1 MRSEPLPTPAGAAVT
16 RSTPYLD
23 AAIAIAGELVREALP
38 QADGV
43 TWDTDDLIG
52 DTANHALIRR
62 RCGADLYGGTPGIGW
77 FLGHLAPYDPSGSVA
92 TTAVDAMRF
101 ALAGGDAAHPSLF
114 SGTLGAALSAVD
126 VATRLGHEDLRH
138 AALAMARRTASRI
151 ERSLGNESDLIAGT
165 AGVVV
170 GLLALHRRE
179 PDPLFLSAC
188 KKACARL
195 LETSTTEWWGR
206 SWPELDGAPALCGL
220 GHGMSGIAWALAEA
234 SWATGDA
241 RYLDAAGEA
250 FRYERSWFS
259 PERCA
264 WPDLREPD
272 AAAMRDGTWPGW
284 MTAWCHG
291 ALGIGAVRLRHYEV
305 MRDTASLA
313 EASAAIHAGRMQA
326 MRAGADLRSGQPTDA
341 TLCHGLA
348 GAAELFLLAHEVLQ
362 APDHLRAARRVGDLC
377 LSIHEQTGRWT
388 LGLRGSQWVPGL
400 FVGLAGIGVMLLRLH
415 DPASIGSPMLPGRA
429 VPPAVPPRM

>member
-1 MRSEPLPTPAGAAVT
+1 MRSDA
-16 RSTPYLD
+16 PYLD
-23 AAIAIAGELVREALP
+23 AAMAIGAELVREALP
-38 QADGV
+38 QAGGV

-52 DTANHALIRR
+52 DTTNHALIRR

-77 FLGHLAPYDPSGSVA
+77 FLGHLAAYDPSGTFA
-92 TTAVDAMRF
+92 TTAADALHF
-101 ALAGGDAAHPSLF
+101 ALSSSGAGAPASPSLF
-114 SGTLGAALSAVD
+114 SGTIGVALSAVD
-126 VATRLGHEDLRH
+126 VADRLGRDDLRRD
-138 AALAMARRTASRI
+138 ALSMARHTASRI
-151 ERSLGNESDLIAGT
+151 ERWLGSENDLIAGT

-179 PDPLFLSAC
+179 ADPVFLTAS

-195 LETSTTEWWGR
+195 LDTATAEWWGL
-206 SWPELDGAPALCGL
+206 SWPEQDGAPALCGL

-234 SWATGDA
+234 SWATGEA
-241 RYLDAAGEA
+241 RYLEAATEA

-264 WPDLREPD
+264 WPDMREPD
-272 AAAMRDGTWPGW
+272 EAAMRDGTWPGW

-305 MRDTASLA
+305 TRDTASLA
-313 EASAAIHAGRMQA
+313 EASAAIHAGRAQA
-326 MRAGADLRSGQPTDA
+326 MRAGGDLRNGQPTDA

-348 GAAELFLLAHEVLQ
+348 GAAELFLLAHEVLRSN
-362 APDHLRAARRVGDLC
+362 DHLRAARRVGDLC
-377 LSIHEQTGRWT
+377 LSVHQQSGRWT

-415 DPASIGSPMLPGRA
+415 DPASIGSPMLPGRGA
-429 VPPAVPPRM
+429 PARPT